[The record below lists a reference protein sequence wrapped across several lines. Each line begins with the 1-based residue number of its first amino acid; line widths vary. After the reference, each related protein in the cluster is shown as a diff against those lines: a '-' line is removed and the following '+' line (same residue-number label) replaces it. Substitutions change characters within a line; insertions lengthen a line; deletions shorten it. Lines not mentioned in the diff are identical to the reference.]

1 MAVTG
6 NCARLRT
13 WGGLYPDPS
22 AIWPAAPLRRVR
34 RDGWSSGRW
43 PLIQVSQELGDR
55 VRDLGRPAARK
66 VVADLIHK
74 LHAGI
79 GQERGQLM
87 GGADG
92 NECVVR
98 VGDQQHRL
106 CYAGQRRGEPAD
118 LVDQRPLLGEEA
130 APHRP

>member
-1 MAVTG
+1 MRGSLHLGPMAATG
-6 NCARLRT
+6 ICARLRG
-13 WGGLYPDPS
+13 WGELYPDPS
-22 AIWPAAPLRRVR
+22 APAGQNTAAPRVR

-79 GQERGQLM
+79 GQDRG
-87 GGADG
+87 
-92 NECVVR
+92 
-98 VGDQQHRL
+98 
-106 CYAGQRRGEPAD
+106 
-118 LVDQRPLLGEEA
+118 
-130 APHRP
+130 